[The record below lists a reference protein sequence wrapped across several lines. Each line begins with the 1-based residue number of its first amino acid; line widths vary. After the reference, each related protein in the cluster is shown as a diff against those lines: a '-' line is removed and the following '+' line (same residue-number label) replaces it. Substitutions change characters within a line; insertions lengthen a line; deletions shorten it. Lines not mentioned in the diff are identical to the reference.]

1 MIAPIYPLARSSSAV
16 MAILGSPNPR
26 FYAFGNAPQPGK
38 PGYALPYAVWQ
49 TVYGSPENYVNQRPD
64 VDNWGI
70 QVDAYAASA
79 QQARDVSQA
88 LSDAL
93 EGQAHV
99 TAWNGEDRETETNLY
114 RVSFTVEFW
123 TPR

>member
-1 MIAPIYPLARSSSAV
+1 
-16 MAILGSPNPR
+16 
-26 FYAFGNAPQPGK
+26 
-38 PGYALPYAVWQ
+38 
-49 TVYGSPENYVNQRPD
+49 

-79 QQARDVSQA
+79 QQARDVSKA

-93 EGQAHV
+93 EGKAHV

-114 RVSFTVEFW
+114 RVCFTVEFW
-123 TPR
+123 TPSSPPPRLLAG